1 VPHLNLSQPKSW
13 RGIDMGNP
21 THLPKKAS
29 HAEISETIS
38 ALPRVM
44 TPRKLTAPKT
54 LLHNQLRTKARVV
67 TDPVCIGRGV
77 AVAQW

>member
-1 VPHLNLSQPKSW
+1 
-13 RGIDMGNP
+13 
-21 THLPKKAS
+21 
-29 HAEISETIS
+29 
-38 ALPRVM
+38 M